1 MKLDDYLD
9 DYIEYMIIN
18 EEEEAHIN
26 EQVTQPEG
34 KTGCLGWV
42 LAILGI
48 YAFLKVIF

>member
-18 EEEEAHIN
+18 EEEELNVN
-26 EQVTQPEG
+26 EQGKQPEG
-34 KTGCLGWV
+34 KAGCLGWALII
-42 LAILGI
+42 LAI